1 MDEAG
6 RMGKTALHRDEVDIL
21 MIGHFAKD
29 RNVVDGHGEL
39 ASGGGVYFGSVALR
53 RLGVTVAVATRLHPD
68 DFGLLEEMKQE
79 GVRVFATAA
88 PQTSGIANYY
98 NSADMERRICKPL
111 GFAGPFE
118 PDEIPDVTARI
129 YVVAS
134 IIAGEVEL
142 PLLKEL
148 ARRGPVAI
156 DVQGFVRVR
165 EGDDLVFRPW
175 SDMAE
180 GLAHVTYLK
189 TDRAEAELLTGE
201 SDLRQAARYLTEL
214 GPSEVVITESSGV
227 TVYAGG
233 QYYHAP
239 FTPSKLVGR
248 TGRGDTCF
256 STYLG
261 RRLTASAEEA
271 TRLAGAVTTLKQE
284 QAGPWQGTLADAE
297 ALMASQR
304 ANRTI

>member
-1 MDEAG
+1 
-6 RMGKTALHRDEVDIL
+6 
-21 MIGHFAKD
+21 
-29 RNVVDGHGEL
+29 
-39 ASGGGVYFGSVALR
+39 
-53 RLGVTVAVATRLHPD
+53 
-68 DFGLLEEMKQE
+68 
-79 GVRVFATAA
+79 
-88 PQTSGIANYY
+88 
-98 NSADMERRICKPL
+98 MERRICRPL
-111 GFAGPFE
+111 GFAGAFAPE
-118 PDEIPDVTARI
+118 ELPDVKARI

-175 SDMAE
+175 SDMEE

-201 SDLRQAARYLTEL
+201 SDLRVAARRLAEF
-214 GPSEVVITESSGV
+214 GPSEIVITESSGV
-227 TVYAGG
+227 TVFAGG
-233 QYYHAP
+233 DFHYGL
-239 FTPSKLVGR
+239 FTPTTLEGR

-261 RRLTASAEEA
+261 TRLTASAEEA
-271 TRLAGAVTTLKQE
+271 AKLAGAVTTLKQE
-284 QAGPWQGTLADAE
+284 QPGPWTGTLADAE
-297 ALMASQR
+297 ALIEQQWVER
-304 ANRTI
+304 KR